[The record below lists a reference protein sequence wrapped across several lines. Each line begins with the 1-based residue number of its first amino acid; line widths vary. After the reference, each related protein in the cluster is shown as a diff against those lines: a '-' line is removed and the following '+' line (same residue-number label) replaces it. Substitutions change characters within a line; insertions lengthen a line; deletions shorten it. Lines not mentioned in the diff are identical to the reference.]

1 MNKIV
6 EGIMEVKNMKPEE
19 FRKQKEEYEKIIK
32 KQITDEEFERL
43 LQKFQNFFQILYEKR
58 AKGQITDEK
67 FERLLRRQY
76 KAQKFSQKLEKF
88 EWVLWPVSIIMG
100 LAIIADWP
108 GPWFPGAEAFKFLGL
123 VIVVSGAGFLIQKVY
138 LMLKR

>member
-1 MNKIV
+1 MNKII

-19 FRKQKEEYEKIIK
+19 YRKQKEEYEKIIK

-43 LQKFQNFFQILYEKR
+43 LQKFQNFFQTLYEKR

-67 FERLLRRQY
+67 IERLLRRQY
-76 KAQKFSQKLEKF
+76 RAQKFSQKLEKF
-88 EWVLWPVSIIMG
+88 EWVFWPVSIIMG
-100 LAIIADWP
+100 LSIIADWP

-123 VIVVSGAGFLIQKVY
+123 VIVVLGAGFLIQKVY

>member
-43 LQKFQNFFQILYEKR
+43 LQKFQNFFQTLYEKR
-58 AKGQITDEK
+58 EKGQITGEK
-67 FERLLRRQY
+67 FERLLRNR
-76 KAQKFSQKLEKF
+76 
-88 EWVLWPVSIIMG
+88 
-100 LAIIADWP
+100 
-108 GPWFPGAEAFKFLGL
+108 
-123 VIVVSGAGFLIQKVY
+123 
-138 LMLKR
+138 

>member
-43 LQKFQNFFQILYEKR
+43 LQKFQNFFQTLYEKR
-58 AKGQITDEK
+58 EKGQITGEK

-108 GPWFPGAEAFKFLGL
+108 GPWFPGADAFKFLGL

>member
-1 MNKIV
+1 MNKII

-19 FRKQKEEYEKIIK
+19 YRKQKEEYEKIIK

-43 LQKFQNFFQILYEKR
+43 LQKFQIFFQTLYEKR

-76 KAQKFSQKLEKF
+76 KARKFSQKLEKF
-88 EWVLWPVSIIMG
+88 EWVFWPVSIIMG

-123 VIVVSGAGFLIQKVY
+123 VIVVLGAGFLIQKVY